1 MPVILQIDGL
11 FGTVKVRLASP
22 RVWAGYLG
30 YLDAVWAETVRVLGI
45 GEPIL
50 PSFWLS
56 VLIQPL

>member
-30 YLDAVWAETVRVLGI
+30 AVWAETVRVLGI